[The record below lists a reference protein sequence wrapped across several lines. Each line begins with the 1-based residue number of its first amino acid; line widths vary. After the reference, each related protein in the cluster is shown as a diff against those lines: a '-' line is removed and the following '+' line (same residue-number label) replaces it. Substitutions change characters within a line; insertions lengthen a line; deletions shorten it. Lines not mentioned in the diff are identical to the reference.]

1 MSSAVMILIVERQPF
16 NRLRHVIVG
25 DTVPRAMHTLDY
37 RWAYVVN
44 ADNTLSIRWYKLSIS
59 DRNVLCTLLIRYA
72 YVQLVMNTPKNLKK
86 TSIVQHTPAF
96 YIHFHTSAYAG

>member
-1 MSSAVMILIVERQPF
+1 M
-16 NRLRHVIVG
+16 IVG
-25 DTVPRAMHTLDY
+25 DTLPRAMHTLDY

-72 YVQLVMNTPKNLKK
+72 YVKLVMNMPKTL
-86 TSIVQHTPAF
+86 
-96 YIHFHTSAYAG
+96 